1 MLKNRIVYLLFFLF
15 WLIITSLYKDP
26 IIQIVLVFLIL
37 FPIISYILL
46 RINFW
51 YLNFKITSSNKY
63 TYLNE
68 EIKFTITIINDS
80 KIPFIKAFSG
90 LSFHHN
96 LTRKKEEEKLYFN
109 ILNNSKKEFEIGY
122 VSDCC
127 GSVEIIMN
135 DVKVFD
141 FLRITS
147 CKYPLDKSLKISILP
162 KLSRIPLQIKKN
174 YYDELEE
181 SDNYS
186 ETAKTNYS
194 EEIANIRGYL
204 EGDNLKKIH
213 WKLSFKNDELMV
225 KEYSK
230 QIVDG
235 LLLFNEFRSLS
246 DQSFSKEEDNKLFK
260 FQLDLAFA
268 LLENNIT
275 FSWGF
280 KVKNSSEIFIKP
292 INTFEDIINTMEIM
306 FKEAVETDDIALRT
320 YNFEKEKFGRMIYFT
335 LRKDYTITQE
345 LINARKNSI
354 ITCVLSGQR
363 DEELD
368 FMAFAQSLDIE
379 VINVKVGEDE
389 CIKEIAIR

>member
-26 IIQIVLVFLIL
+26 IIQIILVFLIL
-37 FPIISYILL
+37 FPVISYILL

-51 YLNFKITSSNKY
+51 YLNFKVASSKRF
-63 TYLNE
+63 THVNE
-68 EIKFTITIINDS
+68 EIKFTVTIINDS
-80 KIPFIKAFSG
+80 RIPFIKAFSS
-90 LSFHHN
+90 LSFIHN
-96 LTRKKEEEKLYFN
+96 LTRKKEDEKLYFN
-109 ILNNSKKEFEIGY
+109 ILNNTKKEFELGY
-122 VSDCC
+122 ISDSC
-127 GSVEIIMN
+127 GSVTIKMN

-141 FLRITS
+141 FLRLAS
-147 CKYPLDKSLKISILP
+147 CKYPLDKSIKISVLP
-162 KLSRIPLQIKKN
+162 KLSRVRLQIKKN
-174 YYDELEE
+174 NHNELEE

-235 LLLFNEFRSLS
+235 LIILNEFRSIS
-246 DQSFSKEEDNKLFK
+246 DGYFSREEDNELFK

-275 FSWGF
+275 FTWGF
-280 KVKNSSEIFIKP
+280 IVANSAKIFMKQ
-292 INTFEDIINTMEIM
+292 INTFEDIINTMEMM
-306 FKEAVETDDIALRT
+306 FKEAIDTDEIALRS

-335 LRKDYTITQE
+335 LRKDYLITQE
-345 LINARKNSI
+345 LRNARKNSI

-363 DEELD
+363 DEDID
-368 FMAFAQSLDIE
+368 FIASAQSLDLE
-379 VINVKVGEDE
+379 VIDVKVGEDE
-389 CIKEIAIR
+389 CIREIVII